1 MIKRVWVSGAQGFTG
16 RPLVAALTRAGM
28 TVCAS
33 QVDCRDRRQLSD
45 EIFAFDPEALIHL
58 AAISQPQHQP
68 PDELYAVNVVGTE
81 NVLNAAGQ
89 LSNMR
94 QIILASSATV
104 YGAAA
109 RQYSVLSET
118 IEPQPLGH
126 YALSK
131 LAMEQLAYAYEALPI
146 LVLRPFNYTGLGQSD
161 AFLFGKVAKVLG
173 QGLPT
178 LELGN
183 LDLERDFMWLEDVV
197 NVYLSCVTQPSS
209 LRGTFNVCSGVA
221 QSLER
226 LVSGMM
232 MQVDYSVELVSAE
245 HLRRGVEVP
254 TLRGDAARLHNLL
267 GGVPRALSPS
277 MLSSMLDYV
286 KQQVNPQ

>member
-16 RPLVAALTRAGM
+16 RPLVAALMRAGM
-28 TVCAS
+28 MVCAS
-33 QVDCRDRRQLSD
+33 RVDCRDRKRLSD
-45 EIFAFDPEALIHL
+45 EIIDFDPEALIHL

-68 PDELYAVNVVGTE
+68 PDDLYAVNVVGTE
-81 NVLNAAGQ
+81 NVLNAASH
-89 LSNMR
+89 LSSV
-94 QIILASSATV
+94 QQVILASSATV

-118 IEPQPLGH
+118 IDPQPLGH

-131 LAMEQLAYAYEALPI
+131 LAMEQLVYAYDALPI

-161 AFLFGKVAKVLG
+161 AFLFGKVAKVLA

-183 LDLERDFMWLEDVV
+183 LALKRDFAWLEDVV
-197 NVYLSCVTQPSS
+197 NVYVSCVSQRYP
-209 LRGTFNVCSGVA
+209 LQGVCNVCSGVA

-226 LVSGMM
+226 LVSGMV
-232 MQVDYSVELVSAE
+232 QHVDHSVDLVTVE
-245 HLRRGVEVP
+245 VLHRGAEVP
-254 TLRGDAARLHNLL
+254 TLRGDTARLEDLV
-267 GGVPRALSPS
+267 GTVPYALSAE
-277 MLSSMLDYV
+277 MLADMVDYAR
-286 KQQVNPQ
+286 QQANPR